1 MRTYIALVLAVVVAV
16 LASYSAVQGAM
27 EVARYKRTVSAL
39 ETQLRASQEAAAKA
53 MRQVSV
59 VSQKSQEAKTSLE
72 ESTRANPE
80 WSAGAVPGS
89 VRDSLCG
96 SLRCAGADPMQ
107 SPNR

>member
-1 MRTYIALVLAVVVAV
+1 MKLWIALALAVLLAAA
-16 LASYSAVQGAM
+16 ASYSAVQGVL
-27 EVARYKRTVSAL
+27 EVSRYKRTVSAL
-39 ETQLRASQEAAAKA
+39 ETQLRASQEATAKA

-72 ESTRANPE
+72 ESSRANPE

-96 SLRCAGADPMQ
+96 SVRCAGAGPMQ